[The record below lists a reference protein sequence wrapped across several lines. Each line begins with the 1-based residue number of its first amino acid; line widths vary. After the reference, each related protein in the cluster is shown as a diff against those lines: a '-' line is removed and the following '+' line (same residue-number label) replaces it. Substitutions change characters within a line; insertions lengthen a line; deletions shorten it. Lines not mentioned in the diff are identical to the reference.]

1 MENKTLLIFLIP
13 IGIAFVF
20 VHGFIGFNIYISL
33 SEWSGLAPAYGFEGF
48 VNYINLFQDPVFWIS
63 LKNNLVLLLLIP
75 ICLSLGLILAILLD
89 QEIRLGSIFRN
100 IYLLP
105 FALSFIV
112 TATLWRWMYL
122 PGSGVINS
130 LLSSLH
136 LGFLQTAWHTSS
148 GTVMLA
154 IIIGLVWQFTGY
166 TMLILLAGIKAVPEN
181 QIKAAKV
188 DGASS
193 FTLYRKVVI
202 PQLKL
207 PFLSAVAVLLIFSLK
222 AFAFIWALTSG
233 GPGYSSH
240 ILTIFMFREFYTK
253 AHVAYGSSI
262 ATVILIVVMII
273 VVPYMWL
280 TYRKG

>member
-13 IGIAFVF
+13 IGIVFIF

-33 SEWSGLAPAYGFEGF
+33 SEWSGLAPDLGFRGF
-48 VNYINLFQDPVFWIS
+48 VHYINLFQDPVFWIS
-63 LKNNLVLLLLIP
+63 LKNNLLLFLLIP
-75 ICLSLGLILAILLD
+75 ICLGLGLILAILLD
-89 QEIRLGSIFRN
+89 QEIRMESIFRN

-105 FALSFIV
+105 FALSFII
-112 TATLWRWMYL
+112 TATLWRWMYS
-122 PGSGVINS
+122 PEIGVINS
-130 LLSSLH
+130 LASFLH

-148 GTVMLA
+148 DTVMLA
-154 IIIGLVWQFTGY
+154 IIIALAWQFTGY
-166 TMLILLAGIKAVPEN
+166 TMLILLAGIKSVPEN

-193 FTLYRKVVI
+193 FTLYRKVVA

-222 AFAFIWALTSG
+222 AFAFIWGLTSG

-253 AHVAYGSSI
+253 AHVAYGSAI
-262 ATVILIVVMII
+262 ATVILIIVMMII
-273 VVPYMWL
+273 GPYMWL
-280 TYRKG
+280 TYRKE